1 MIDNIDFLLTL
12 GGDGTVLWTSGMF
25 RDAPAPPMISFA
37 LGSLGFMTPFTFDHF
52 EPVLERALTGE
63 IPILVRHRLH
73 AEVVRAPG
81 NRGAGGDAEWHR
93 EVLNEVVLDRG
104 PHPVLTNLVVKADGY
119 FVTRA
124 QGDGLIIATP
134 SGSTAYSLAAGGS
147 MVHPTVPCM
156 LMTPVCP
163 HSLSF
168 RPVLFPEHIS
178 LTVEVPQG
186 ARSEVYCSFDG
197 KDRQPLYPGDCVR
210 VRLSRYPVPV
220 VCQIDA
226 THDWFLTVRDTLH
239 WNRRKEQGARD
250 APGAAA
256 GS

>member
-1 MIDNIDFLLTL
+1 
-12 GGDGTVLWTSGMF
+12 
-25 RDAPAPPMISFA
+25 
-37 LGSLGFMTPFTFDHF
+37 
-52 EPVLERALTGE
+52 
-63 IPILVRHRLH
+63 
-73 AEVVRAPG
+73 
-81 NRGAGGDAEWHR
+81 
-93 EVLNEVVLDRG
+93 
-104 PHPVLTNLVVKADGY
+104 
-119 FVTRA
+119 
-124 QGDGLIIATP
+124 
-134 SGSTAYSLAAGGS
+134 

-186 ARSEVYCSFDG
+186 ARSEVYCSCGG